1 MSNNLT
7 IYISIKI
14 SFLDKE
20 LAEIAAQDGIG
31 AIVSTE
37 NVFLVIPDKN
47 RPELFMNCI
56 KKFKFSTLNKFS
68 ESKEVNSMLL
78 PIDVDYVDEK
88 AIKWIFSFIEFAE
101 EPRDKTHY
109 IVTNIQR
116 SFDSLNTGIHKFE
129 V

>member
-88 AIKWIFSFIEFAE
+88 AIKWIFSFIGSHSQILLLPDCKGFA
-101 EPRDKTHY
+101 
-109 IVTNIQR
+109 
-116 SFDSLNTGIHKFE
+116 
-129 V
+129 